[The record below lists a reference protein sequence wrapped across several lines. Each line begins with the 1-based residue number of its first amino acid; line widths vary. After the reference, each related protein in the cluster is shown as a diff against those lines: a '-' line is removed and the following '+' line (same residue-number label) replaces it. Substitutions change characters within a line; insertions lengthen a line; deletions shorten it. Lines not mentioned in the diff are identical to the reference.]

1 MAIIYDKKI
10 FNMAAANVGGIL
22 FVQDILSMIIGL
34 LILRFM

>member
-1 MAIIYDKKI
+1 MAIIFDKKI
-10 FNMAAANVGGIL
+10 FKTAAANAGGIF